1 MSVID
6 GLALLTEQ
14 VAIPSAPMTRRP
26 LAPVTPVVGPV
37 TRAGRAGR
45 VVGPVTRAG
54 RAGRS
59 GGSGRRAGD
68 GGRSGGSAI

>member
-37 TRAGRAGR
+37 TGAGRA
-45 VVGPVTRAG
+45 
-54 RAGRS
+54 
-59 GGSGRRAGD
+59 GRRAGD
-68 GGRSGGSAI
+68 GGRSGGSGRRAGDAGRSGGSAI